1 MNIITYWTF
10 DLFHIWHL
18 NLLKRCKDL
27 CEWWQLIVWVSSDK
41 FNQVKWKQ
49 TIIPYKDRKAI
60 IEALKCVD
68 KVICEDNWFQ
78 KAKDIKEHNAQM
90 VMWDDWQGSFDD
102 LWCVYISRTP
112 WISTTGIKQ
121 KILESNNTNGAEIK
135 TKWEAETRT

>member
-18 NLLKRCKDL
+18 NLLKRCKEL
-27 CEWWQLIVWVSSDK
+27 CEWWQLIVWVSSDE
-41 FNQVKWKQ
+41 FNTLKWKQ
-49 TIIPYKDRKAI
+49 TVIPYEDRKAI
-60 IEALKCVD
+60 VESIKYVD
-68 KVICEDNWFQ
+68 KVICEDNREQ
-78 KAKDIKEHNAQM
+78 KKTDIEEYNARL
-90 VMWDDWQGSFDD
+90 VMWDDWTNKFNE